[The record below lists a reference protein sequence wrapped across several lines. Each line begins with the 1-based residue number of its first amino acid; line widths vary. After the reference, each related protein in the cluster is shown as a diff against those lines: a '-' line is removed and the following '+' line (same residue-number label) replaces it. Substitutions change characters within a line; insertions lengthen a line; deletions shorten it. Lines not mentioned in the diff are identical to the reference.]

1 MAPPASAQLFTSTTS
16 TGNWF
21 NTTGTAGRWATTSSG
36 PFGSNY
42 VSGSNTSFTTAGTYT
57 FDRLTTTGSATLG
70 NITTVNDVNIS
81 FTTSTG
87 QQLNFNGAGGAVRTL
102 DFGAGSVVD
111 FGSIATIAGN
121 GFVKDGAGTLV
132 LTGGAYTGG
141 MTLNAGNVIARGA
154 NAFGTGAL
162 TINGGKIGTTNVF
175 TAPARTGGSIL
186 VGNDFQIGIAD
197 SPALS
202 SANMTFSNSGNGLN
216 LNNGARRITLG
227 SSGSMTFG
235 QVISN
240 GSLTLA
246 RNADGANGSFG
257 LSGNNTFSG
266 LTIDDVAVN
275 VSGQNAVLG
284 AGSVTL
290 TGASAATLNIK
301 SNLTIGNDITIADS
315 AGTKTITNS
324 GGNATIQGTIFNN
337 DSTGGLV
344 IGAASGRIFTIGD
357 IGGSGSEAVRFGGSG
372 LSGAVVVNGAGTYT
386 GNTVIDGST
395 VRLSGANASVS
406 AANLVFQQ
414 TAGSTVPTFDL
425 NGQEQTVAGLDDSAV
440 AGIIRSTLSGGKLIV
455 GDSNNSTFQGT
466 IISANS
472 MALEK
477 VGTGKLTLTG
487 ANTYTNGTTITG
499 GELEVSSQSLKG
511 DVNIGDVINAN
522 AKLTFNQAF
531 GDGTFSGDIFG
542 VGSLTKNGN
551 DALTLTGANSYS
563 GGTTVSAGDLIG
575 STDALQGDIVN
586 DATVT
591 FRQAADGTYA
601 GNMSGTGALVKTGVA
616 NVTLGGVNTYGGG
629 TTISAGG
636 LTATT
641 GSLPTNGNVVADAG
655 TTLTFDQ
662 GTNGSFGG
670 VLSGDGALVK
680 LGAGAVTLT
689 GANTYT
695 GGNTITAGNLIG
707 STSSIQGDVAVDTAA
722 ALTIAESTDASFT
735 GAISGA
741 GALVKTLGGNVT
753 LTGANTYTGGTTVS
767 AGGLTGTIES
777 LQGDI
782 VTAAST
788 TVTFDQAADGE
799 YAGVL
804 SGAGKLVKD
813 GAGVLTVTGANSYG
827 GNTEVLAGSLVGKT
841 TNVLGNIAVSSGAN
855 VSFDQTVPGT
865 VSGNVTGDG
874 SLSILGSGEITL
886 AGTNTYGGGTTVT
899 GGTLVGTT
907 SSIQGNIVNDAA
919 VTINGAGTYAGVMS
933 GGGTLTKAG
942 AGDLTLSGANSYSG
956 GTTVSGGN
964 LIGTTTSLTGDI
976 AVSGTSSVV
985 FNQASTG
992 TFLGNVSGVGGLIKT
1007 GAGSVTLDSDQSY
1020 TGATAVNGGTLLLSG
1035 NLSTSG
1041 ITVDSGATLGGTG
1054 SLTGGS
1060 ANLNVNGNLNPGDA
1074 VGPGSLEAA
1083 GITLGSTSLTTL
1095 NLVNDGSGGSG
1106 TAGTDYS
1113 TVIARGNLV
1122 LDGNLVIRFDNSSLY
1137 NSYSYFDLFQ
1147 GTIDFTA
1154 NSNTG
1159 FAGITTEGSGPYSGL
1174 TFTYFAA
1181 GSGNPGGWA
1190 TQDAAGTPGQYLI
1203 FQPST
1208 GTLVIV
1214 PEPSTWAMTL
1224 ASVGFAGW
1232 MARRKKLARKRRM
1245 A

>member
-70 NITTVNDVNIS
+70 NITTGNDVNIS
-81 FTTSTG
+81 FTTSSG
-87 QQLNFNGAGGAVRTL
+87 QQLNFTGAGGAVRTL

-141 MTLNAGNVIARGA
+141 MTLNAGNVIARAA

-162 TINGGKIGTTNVF
+162 TINGGKIGATANF
-175 TAPARTGGSIL
+175 TAPARTGSGIL
-186 VGNDFQIGIAD
+186 VGGDFQIGTTV

-202 SANMTFSNSGNGLN
+202 SANMTFSTSGNGLN

-275 VSGQNAVLG
+275 VSGQNTVLG

-290 TGASAATLNIK
+290 DGASAATLNIK
-301 SNLTIGNDITIADS
+301 SALTLANNFTIADS

-324 GGNATIQGTIFNN
+324 GANATINGTITNN
-337 DSTGGLV
+337 DDSGGLT
-344 IGAASGRIFTIGD
+344 IGAASGRIFTIGAID
-357 IGGSGSEAVRFGGSG
+357 GSGSTAVTFGGSSLPG
-372 LSGAVVVNGAGTYT
+372 TVVMTGAGTYT

-395 VRLSGANASVS
+395 LKMSGAGTVS
-406 AANLVFQQ
+406 GADLVFRQ
-414 TAGSTVPTFDL
+414 TGGSTVPTFDL
-425 NGQEQTVAGLDDSAV
+425 NGTTQTVAGLDDSAV
-440 AGIIRSTLSGGKLIV
+440 AGIIRSTLTGGQLVV
-455 GDSNNSTFQGT
+455 GDANDSTFAGT

-472 MALEK
+472 LALEK
-477 VGTGKLTLTG
+477 VGSGKLTLTG
-487 ANTYTNGTTITG
+487 ANTYTGGTTITA

-511 DVNIGDVINAN
+511 DVVNNAT
-522 AKLTFNQAF
+522 LTFNQAVS
-531 GDGTFSGDIFG
+531 DGTFAGDIS
-542 VGSLTKNGN
+542 GSGSFTKNGA
-551 DALTLTGANSYS
+551 DALTLTGNNTYL

-586 DATVT
+586 NATVT
-591 FRQAADGTYA
+591 FRQGSDGTYA
-601 GNMSGTGALVKTGVA
+601 GDMTGSGALVKEGA
-616 NVTLGGVNTYGGG
+616 GNVTLGGANIYSGG

-662 GTNGSFGG
+662 GTNGEFGG

-707 STSSIQGDVAVDTAA
+707 STSSIQGDVAVDSGA
-722 ALTIAESTDASFT
+722 ALTIAEGTNASFA

-753 LTGANTYTGGTTVS
+753 LTGANTYAGGTTVS

-777 LQGDI
+777 LQGNI

-804 SGAGKLVKD
+804 SGDGKLVKD

-855 VSFDQTVPGT
+855 VSFDQTATGT
-865 VSGNVTGDG
+865 VAGNVTGAG

-919 VTINGAGTYAGVMS
+919 VVINGAGTYAGVMS

-942 AGDLTLSGANSYSG
+942 AGDLTLTGANSYSG

-976 AVSGTSSVV
+976 AVSSGPSSVV

-1041 ITVDSGATLGGTG
+1041 ITVDSGATLRGTG

-1060 ANLNVNGNLNPGDA
+1060 ADLDVNGNLNPGDA

-1083 GITLGSTSLTTL
+1083 GITLGSTALTTL

-1122 LDGNLVIRFDNSSLY
+1122 LGGNLVIRFDNSSLY

-1159 FAGITTEGSGPYSGL
+1159 FAGITTAGSGPYSGL

-1190 TQDAAGTPGQYLI
+1190 TQDVAGTPGQYLI